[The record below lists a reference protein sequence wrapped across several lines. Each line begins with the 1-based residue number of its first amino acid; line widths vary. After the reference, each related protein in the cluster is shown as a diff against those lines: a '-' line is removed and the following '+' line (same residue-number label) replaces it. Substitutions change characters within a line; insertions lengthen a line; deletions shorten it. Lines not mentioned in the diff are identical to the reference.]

1 MQLVKFAIIDKRTA
15 DFKVRTDSSFMSEEV
30 LWGYFRKDESVISK
44 ADFMKAAKVI
54 MGVPVDAPAAIFTYV
69 DELVDPETGEVFEN
83 HNYSYDDFM
92 ADVYKRRT
100 ELIAEHEAQCQ
111 YRVIFSLLD
120 FLQNM

>member
-15 DFKVRTDSSFMSEEV
+15 DFKVRTDSSSMSEEV
-30 LWGYFRKDESVISK
+30 LWGYFKNDESVISK

-54 MGVPVDAPAAIFTYV
+54 MGVPVDAPAVIFTYV

-83 HNYSYDDFM
+83 KNYSYDDFM
-92 ADVYKRRT
+92 ADVYKRRA
-100 ELIAEHEAQCQ
+100 ELIAEHEEQCQ